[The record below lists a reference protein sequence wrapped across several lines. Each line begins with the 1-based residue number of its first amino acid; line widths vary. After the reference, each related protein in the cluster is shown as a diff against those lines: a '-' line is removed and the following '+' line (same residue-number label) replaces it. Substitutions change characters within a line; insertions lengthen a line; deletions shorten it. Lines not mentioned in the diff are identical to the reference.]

1 MTIAKT
7 TRSIPEIFGD
17 VVNDFTILVRKETQ
31 LARVEMSEKLSD
43 VGLGIGLL
51 VGGSV
56 LLIPALVILLQ
67 AAVAGLV
74 AAGIASA
81 WAALIVGGAVLLIGF
96 ILLGLGVSLQFGLA
110 LALFTALPAHAVM
123 AGVAPDSPAGFA
135 DTTRITMLTGPF
147 GQCCTPLSR
156 RRSGGASIAPL
167 RPRSP
172 RLAATRRHGPTGR
185 LRRHHRNHGSWPAL
199 QPAPC
204 LNSGAGW
211 RPPFRR
217 SAPALSSR
225 RGR

>member
-1 MTIAKT
+1 MDVARGGHIEPDDDPVQAVL
-7 TRSIPEIFGD
+7 REIEE
-17 VVNDFTILVRKETQ
+17 ET
-31 LARVEMSEKLSD
+31 
-43 VGLGIGLL
+43 GLL
-51 VGGSV
+51 AEIIPIHQSV
-56 LLIPALVILLQ
+56 
-67 AAVAGLV
+67 
-74 AAGIASA
+74 S
-81 WAALIVGGAVLLIGF
+81 
-96 ILLGLGVSLQFGLA
+96 
-110 LALFTALPAHAVM
+110 FTYPEQLPARLYNHRSSAETSGRQRRRGDSHRTTSPS
-123 AGVAPDSPAGFA
+123 APAHHNVAPDSPAGFA

-185 LRRHHRNHGSWPAL
+185 LRCHHRNHGSWPAL